1 MVANGWNEEVARKT
15 LTEQIKLQAKESA
28 QSSSS
33 SQQTSSSN
41 KSIASDS
48 LNDSLNSL
56 FKPLKQELSKQDSNS
71 SYVSNKEQKDM
82 SFDVTDSSFQQLVLE
97 SDVPVIVDVYA
108 TWYDEIMCIY
118 IYCGVLI
125 FQKSVGVV

>member
-1 MVANGWNEEVARKT
+1 MVANGWKEEVARKT
-15 LTEQIKLQAKESA
+15 LTEQIKLQAKESV
-28 QSSSS
+28 QSSS

-56 FKPLKQELSKQDSNS
+56 FKPLKQELSNQDSNS
-71 SYVSNKEQKDM
+71 SYVNNKEQQDV

-118 IYCGVLI
+118 IYI
-125 FQKSVGVV
+125 YIVGY